1 MAVQRY
7 AEMKPDLIRE
17 GTDGTIGAERRLGY
31 TDNLMM
37 TTIDFYNG
45 PQDEPDPPHTHSHE
59 QISYVVD
66 GEIFSS
72 WKKNVNALD
81 LAICSWC
88 RRTSR
93 TQFNC

>member
-37 TTIDFYNG
+37 TTIDF
-45 PQDEPDPPHTHSHE
+45 
-59 QISYVVD
+59 
-66 GEIFSS
+66 
-72 WKKNVNALD
+72 
-81 LAICSWC
+81 
-88 RRTSR
+88 
-93 TQFNC
+93 